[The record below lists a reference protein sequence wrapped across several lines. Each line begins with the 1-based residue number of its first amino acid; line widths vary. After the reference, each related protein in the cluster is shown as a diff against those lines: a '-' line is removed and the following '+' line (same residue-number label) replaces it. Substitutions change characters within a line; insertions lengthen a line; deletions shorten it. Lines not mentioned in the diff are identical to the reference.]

1 MAARRTHRHAARGF
15 FLGCLVA
22 TATHAAV
29 DKDLSYC
36 SNEPN
41 SLVSDACVSYA
52 TLESINS
59 EIRPAIQYLTNHVDF
74 FTYYRLDLYGRECP
88 FWSDDAGFC
97 ANRAC
102 AVELTDEND
111 IPESWRSSELGKLE
125 GPKASQPSPEVRKE
139 EPSPFK
145 GELGEDTA
153 ESCVFEPAEGDKRD
167 YCVPEDEGNGNN
179 CVYVSLLDNPE
190 RFTGYAGQSANNVWK
205 AVYQENCFNTQAQAQ
220 AQKQSTNSQP
230 FGAFGAGMPKAPVA
244 ADPNAAADLKN
255 VMDRRKHE
263 VVQKNLISPPP
274 EEQCLEKRVFYK
286 VVSGM
291 HASISMHLCYDFFN
305 QTTGEWGPN
314 LQCYKSRLHN
324 FPDRIQ
330 NMYFNYAILL
340 RAISKLRKNLPQ
352 YTFCAGDKRT
362 NEFTRK
368 KLAALTDSIASH
380 PSVFDE
386 SVMFRDENAA
396 VLKEDFRTRFRNV
409 SRLMDCVGCDKCR
422 LWGKLQ
428 TSGYGTAMKILFEY
442 DENEEGGNKNP
453 VLRRTELVALVNTLG
468 RLSNSLHAFTR
479 FGAMIERER
488 VIEEMRAQDAFVQLE
503 KEAERQ
509 RKEAEEKKDE
519 DEGIL
524 RWPEQPELTG
534 NESVKELVMREM
546 ELIWFAFRFIMKS
559 WYDLPLKIWRIY
571 RWGSAVV
578 MDKFLGR
585 DRYQT
590 RVFPYRHALDEL

>member
-1 MAARRTHRHAARGF
+1 MVGRRTHRHTASWF
-15 FLGCLVA
+15 FLGYLA
-22 TATHAAV
+22 TAAYGAV

-52 TLESINS
+52 TLEDINT
-59 EIRPAIQYLTNHVDF
+59 EVRPAIQFLTQNVDF

-102 AVELTDEND
+102 AVETTDEKD

-125 GPKASQPSPEVRKE
+125 GPKASQPSPEVKKE

-153 ESCVFEPAEGDKRD
+153 ESCIFEPHEGDKRD
-167 YCVPEDEGNGNN
+167 YCVPEDEGNGHNA
-179 CVYVSLLDNPE
+179 VYVSLLDNPE

-205 AVYQENCFNTQAQAQ
+205 AVYQENCFNTQAQS
-220 AQKQSTNSQP
+220 QKQSSNQP
-230 FGAFGAGMPKAPVA
+230 FGAFGKGIP
-244 ADPNAAADLKN
+244 ADPNAAANLKN

-274 EEQCLEKRVFYK
+274 EEQCLEKRVFYR
-286 VVSGM
+286 VLSGM
-291 HASISMHLCYDFFN
+291 HASISMHLCHDFFN
-305 QTTGEWGPN
+305 QTTGQWGPN
-314 LQCYKSRLHN
+314 LQCYKDRLHN

-340 RAISKLRKNLPQ
+340 RAVAKLRKNLNH

-368 KLAALTDSIASH
+368 KLAALTDSVASH

-386 SVMFRDENAA
+386 SVMFRDENAI

-422 LWGKLQ
+422 LWGKIQ

-442 DENEEGGNKNP
+442 DENEENGKNP
-453 VLRRTELVALVNTLG
+453 VLRRTELVALINTLG
-468 RLSNSLHAFTR
+468 RLSNSLYAFTR

-488 VIEEMRAQDAFVQLE
+488 VIEEMRAQDAFTQLE
-503 KEAERQ
+503 REAEKQ
-509 RKEAEEKKDE
+509 KKKEAEEKDSE
-519 DEGIL
+519 DNIL
-524 RWPEQPELTG
+524 RWPQQPPLTG
-534 NESVKELVMREM
+534 NESVKELFMREIEM
-546 ELIWFAFRFIMKS
+546 VWFALRFIAKS
-559 WYDLPLKIWRIY
+559 WYDLPLKAWRIY

>member
-1 MAARRTHRHAARGF
+1 MSTRRSHRHAARWF
-15 FLGCLVA
+15 FLGYLA
-22 TATHAAV
+22 TAAYGAV

-52 TLESINS
+52 TLEEINT
-59 EIRPAIQYLTNHVDF
+59 EVRPAIQFLTQNVDF

-102 AVELTDEND
+102 AVELADEKD

-125 GPKASQPSPEVRKE
+125 GPKASQPSPEVQKE

-145 GELGEDTA
+145 GTLGEDTA
-153 ESCVFEPAEGDKRD
+153 ESCIFEPQERDNRD
-167 YCVPEDEGNGNN
+167 YCVAEDEGNGSN
-179 CVYVSLLDNPE
+179 CVYVSLIDNPE
-190 RFTGYAGQSANNVWK
+190 RFTGYAGTSANNVWK
-205 AVYQENCFNTQAQAQ
+205 AVYQENCFNTQAQAE
-220 AQKQSTNSQP
+220 KQSSNQP
-230 FGAFGAGMPKAPVA
+230 FGGAFGRGIP
-244 ADPNAAADLKN
+244 ADPNAAANLKN

-274 EEQCLEKRVFYK
+274 EEQCLEKRVFYR
-286 VVSGM
+286 VLSGM
-291 HASISMHLCYDFFN
+291 HASISMHLCHDFFN
-305 QTTGEWGPN
+305 QTTGQWGPN
-314 LQCYKSRLHN
+314 LQCYKDRLHN

-340 RAISKLRKNLPQ
+340 RAVAKLRKNLNY

-368 KLAALTDSIASH
+368 KLSALTDRIASH

-386 SVMFRDENAA
+386 SVMFKDENSL
-396 VLKEDFRTRFRNV
+396 VLKEDFRNRFRNV

-428 TSGYGTAMKILFEY
+428 TSGYGTALKILFEY
-442 DENEEGGNKNP
+442 DENEENGKNP
-453 VLRRTELVALVNTLG
+453 ILRRTELVALINTLG
-468 RLSNSLHAFTR
+468 RLSNSLYAFTR

-503 KEAERQ
+503 KEAERE
-509 RKEAEEKKDE
+509 RKKKEAEAQSEE
-519 DEGIL
+519 NVL

-534 NESVKELVMREM
+534 NESVKELFMRELEM
-546 ELIWFAFRFIMKS
+546 VWFAFRFIAKS
-559 WYDLPLKIWRIY
+559 WYDLPLKAWRIY
-571 RWGSAVV
+571 RWGSAVM